1 MSLSKSKSKI
11 IEKLKLLISIAN
23 SDIDVKSYEEL
34 INQSDDPID
43 FVINILKSTV
53 GENVVEGLVQIALS
67 KIITQKKLD
76 EFSDQIYDEMGKN
89 LSETSFL
96 PDSIKNNGLTMPIKS
111 FDVSDSFRRVNTVA
125 STALQNTNPF
135 FQQMVNNVLVAP
147 NINVNLNSS
156 INIPGVG
163 SITAKYNEANSEIKV
178 FFPNVSQKS
187 LFELLRGTVGPLF
200 SANVVVNEIIN
211 LLFHTDFNKQDAKIA
226 TLVRSYVKN
235 DSVEGFKLD
244 LKSLLEIENATS
256 IKGLTVDVGCFSENI
271 EVTQSQINAVI
282 ANPTVQT
289 FNALVPEFGQQTD
302 PKSNAQNAYQVDI
315 IKKIIEAIIN
325 MIIKQP
331 GVIFIMNIIKKI
343 SDLNFNFEISIEG
356 IWEIFKNLLLRIFD
370 NIYEIF
376 FCVILE
382 YLKNFIIKLVIVVT
396 IKFLKE
402 QLEKRKD
409 VLLSLSTGG
418 LSNRLKETAANLI

>member
-1 MSLSKSKSKI
+1 MSLSKSKGKI
-11 IEKLKLLISIAN
+11 IENVKLLISIAN

-43 FVINILKSTV
+43 FVIGILKNTV
-53 GENVVEGLVQIALS
+53 GENVVEGLVQLALS
-67 KIITQKKLD
+67 KILTQKKLD
-76 EFSDQIYDEMGKN
+76 EFSNQIYDEMGKN
-89 LSETSFL
+89 LSETAFL
-96 PDSIKNNGLTMPIKS
+96 PDSIKNNGMTIPIKS
-111 FDVSDSFRRVNTVA
+111 IDISDSFRRVNITG
-125 STALQNTNPF
+125 STASQNTNLF

-147 NINVNLNSS
+147 NTNVNLNSS
-156 INIPGVG
+156 FNIPGVG
-163 SITAKYNEANSEIKV
+163 SITAKYNESTSDIKV

-187 LFELLRGTVGPLF
+187 LFQILRGTVGPLF

-226 TLVRSYVKN
+226 ALVRSYVKN

-256 IKGLTVDVGCFSENI
+256 VKGLTVDVGCFSENI
-271 EVTQSQINAVI
+271 TITQTQISSVI
-282 ANPTVQT
+282 ANPTVQN
-289 FNALVPEFGQQTD
+289 FNALIPQFGQQTD
-302 PKSNAQNAYQVDI
+302 PKSNLQNSYQVDI

-343 SDLNFNFEISIEG
+343 SDLNFNFEISIEK

-376 FCVILE
+376 FCVI
-382 YLKNFIIKLVIVVT
+382 
-396 IKFLKE
+396 
-402 QLEKRKD
+402 
-409 VLLSLSTGG
+409 
-418 LSNRLKETAANLI
+418 